1 MFKDDNLDCNETFM
15 RATEGYRQTSTQ
27 FIQGSSVNLNS
38 ASNSCA
44 GQKGV
49 VLCSRVEEEEYLK
62 KAAKDARIERIKQ
75 VREQEKF
82 ISRQGKGKQYRE
94 ELKKET
100 QEEQQYLQYLE
111 YLQQK

>member
-1 MFKDDNLDCNETFM
+1 MFKDDNLECSETFM
-15 RATEGYRQTSTQ
+15 RATDNYRQTACQ
-27 FIQGSSVNLNS
+27 PLQAAAGNLNPTS
-38 ASNSCA
+38 VS

-75 VREQEKF
+75 VREQEKY
-82 ISRQGKGKQYRE
+82 ISRHGKGKQYRE
-94 ELKKET
+94 ELKKES